1 MATAFTTAAQELVFT
16 AINGNLTGCAVFDSA
31 PFLPEGAPA
40 TTFPYCVIGNDTVRP
55 WDTDDTRG
63 ADITITLHF
72 WSRAAGQRQVKALM
86 DEAYGVLNRATLTK
100 TGYSITDCLFEFG
113 DTVSDPDGAT
123 KHGVQR
129 YKLTIQEA

>member
-16 AINGNLTGCAVFDSA
+16 ALSGNMTGCSVFDTA

-40 TTFPYCVIGNDTVRP
+40 TTFPYCVIGNDTVRA
-55 WDTDDTRG
+55 WDTDDVRG
-63 ADITITLHF
+63 AEITLTLHF
-72 WSRAAGQRQVKALM
+72 WSRANGMKQVKALM
-86 DEAYGVLNRATLTK
+86 DHAYGLLNRAVLTK

-113 DTVSDPDGAT
+113 DTVDDPDGQT

-129 YKLTIQEA
+129 YRMTIREV